1 MTTLVFDN
9 SKEAKFRLD
18 ISVETRVLNVEI
30 DTREANELGK
40 LYRLNKE
47 LNSRVNVDKNQFITH
62 ENRLESE

>member
-1 MTTLVFDN
+1 MG
-9 SKEAKFRLD
+9 KFRLD